1 MIMKTLMS
9 HKTILSQVPFIFQ
22 LNAELSINCLLHF
35 GFDHNCFLFLIA
47 RKLETKSDLCSNHGE
62 PCGYTRGVA
71 IPKYVGACCGELRCD
86 QNPKGPNGWPLLGG
100 AGKCAKGSFLN
111 HASSF
116 F

>member
-1 MIMKTLMS
+1 M
-9 HKTILSQVPFIFQ
+9 
-22 LNAELSINCLLHF
+22 LHF

-62 PCGYTRGVA
+62 PCGYTRGVPV
-71 IPKYVGACCGELRCD
+71 PKYVGACCGELRCD

-100 AGKCAKGSFLN
+100 AGKCARGSFLN